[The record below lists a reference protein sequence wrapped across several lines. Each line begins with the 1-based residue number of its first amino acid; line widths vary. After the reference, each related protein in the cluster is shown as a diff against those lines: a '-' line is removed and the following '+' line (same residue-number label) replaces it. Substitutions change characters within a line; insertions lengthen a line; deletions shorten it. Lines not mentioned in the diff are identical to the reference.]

1 MKHLILWEI
10 KQNNR
15 IFKKK
20 WLFDCFVLLLIGTL
34 KKYIGK
40 VSIVGENRNF
50 KLVSRNCCWAVSF
63 GCIWPVHATWRTVC
77 KQKRWTRLKGSF
89 SKKLRCSLIAWSR
102 EGGGV
107 RVSNIRKWMES
118 LWTLLFPLPP
128 IKYDQKSSQRTR
140 RAAESART
148 FSNLLFYE
156 TWRVSDCVPHLNYRS
171 GSGEVFL
178 CCCSSGG
185 TVPVRNCQVTSACA
199 SPLRVWLI
207 WNQRGNMLPVRQ
219 LLRLRPGVAVSCA
232 TGQRIHKL
240 ASVQKVTSLTPK
252 KLRSLLY
259 PFSELEAYL
268 HRCVKQGWFLV
279 ISRGDFVNVSWHHRL
294 ELHS

>member
-15 IFKKK
+15 IFKK

-102 EGGGV
+102 EGEGGGV

-156 TWRVSDCVPHLNYRS
+156 TWRVSGCVPHLNYRS
-171 GSGEVFL
+171 GSGEVFYAAVVQGGLYL
-178 CCCSSGG
+178 CETVRWPPRVHLLSGSDWSEISGVTCFLSGSSCGSGLGLLSAVPLGRGSINWPRCRRSHHLPGRSCEVCCTPSASWRL
-185 TVPVRNCQVTSACA
+185 TCTSA
-199 SPLRVWLI
+199 
-207 WNQRGNMLPVRQ
+207 
-219 LLRLRPGVAVSCA
+219 
-232 TGQRIHKL
+232 
-240 ASVQKVTSLTPK
+240 
-252 KLRSLLY
+252 
-259 PFSELEAYL
+259 
-268 HRCVKQGWFLV
+268 
-279 ISRGDFVNVSWHHRL
+279 
-294 ELHS
+294 